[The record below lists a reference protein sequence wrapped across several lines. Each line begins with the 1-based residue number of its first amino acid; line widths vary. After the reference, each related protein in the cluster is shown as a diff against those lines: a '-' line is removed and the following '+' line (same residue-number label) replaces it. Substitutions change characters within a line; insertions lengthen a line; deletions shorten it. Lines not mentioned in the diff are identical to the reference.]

1 MRFVSLGARPGAEY
15 FDVTT
20 SAECLMSP
28 HVPLAGMLLLLAA
41 SPLAAQ
47 KKVEPK
53 EAPKVLYSVPLVV
66 KPGAKQKLA
75 FRGRN
80 LETVKEVKVG
90 GVEGA
95 KVRVLGAKKVA
106 VGNNQPVDRVGD
118 AEVEIEL
125 ELPMGATAGAT
136 LTAISPKGES
146 QPYTLLIG
154 DQTHVMIE
162 KEDNGGFS
170 SAQAIALPAAVEGTV
185 RVERDADVFR
195 FEGKKGDKVRIE
207 VQAASFGSPVDPLL
221 TLSDARGRIVAAI
234 DDVEGG
240 ADPVLSITLPRDGR
254 FFISLIDAHD
264 LGGPCFGYRMTVR
277 KEK

>member
-1 MRFVSLGARPGAEY
+1 
-15 FDVTT
+15 
-20 SAECLMSP
+20 MSR
-28 HVPLAGMLLLLAA
+28 HAPLAGILLLLLA

-47 KKVEPK
+47 KKTDPK
-53 EAPKVLYSVPLVV
+53 EAPKILYSVPLVV

-75 FRGRN
+75 LRGRN

-95 KVRVLGAKKVA
+95 KVRVLGAKKVP

-125 ELPMGATAGAT
+125 ELAKDSTAGAT
-136 LTAISPKGES
+136 LTAIAPKGES

-154 DQTHVMIE
+154 DETPVVID
-162 KEDNGGFS
+162 KEDNGGFN
-170 SAQAIALPAAVEGTV
+170 SAQATPLPAAVEGTIKS
-185 RVERDADVFR
+185 ERDVDVFS
-195 FEGKKGDKVRIE
+195 FEGKRGDKLKIE
-207 VQAASFGSPVDPLL
+207 MQAARFGSPVDALL

-234 DDVEGG
+234 DDVEGN
-240 ADPVLSITLPRDGR
+240 ADPVLSITLPHDGR

-264 LGGPCFGYRMTVR
+264 LGGPSFGYRMIVR